1 MSYYIDHAVEMSEKA
16 YNEMLAEM
24 ENLDEELRKDVKH
37 LIGKGIADGKIYDD
51 GTRILQ
57 WPNVSYKEFRDSEAW
72 DWFIEFID
80 EYPTDDEDI
89 ALIRLGEDYDDYDLW
104 GCPKHMCVSRHI
116 EVY

>member
-1 MSYYIDHAVEMSEKA
+1 MSYYVDYAVEMSNKA
-16 YNEMLAEM
+16 YENMLSDLE
-24 ENLDEELRKDVKH
+24 DYSEELRKDVKH

-57 WPNVSYKEFRDSEAW
+57 WPNVSYKEFRDSRAW
-72 DWFIEFID
+72 NWFEIFIN
-80 EYPTDDEDI
+80 EYLTDDDDI
-89 ALIRLGEDYDDYDLW
+89 AFIRIGENYDDYDLW